1 MRKALTCQR
10 KARRFS
16 GFSRALLRRHLVRPR
31 PEGDRES
38 RQALFSPPPASYGEF
53 YQPHDARGPDD
64 AALLLDAAGNGDPPA
79 RAAITTRLL
88 ADGAQAT
95 HETIPKV
102 DAVEIMLGHNRHDFM
117 VEAPVLR
124 RLFDAGVPV
133 NRRVLQQGPVAA
145 AGQGR
150 GGHSRAAR
158 PDLKLDVEGFGK
170 GRPVAPNSQ
179 GGEDNPE
186 GRALNRRVEIRYEG

>member
-1 MRKALTCQR
+1 MPAQGPPLLQILARPPAKAPRPTP
-10 KARRFS
+10 ARRGPGVATGVVLS
-16 GFSRALLRRHLVRPR
+16 AAR
-31 PEGDRES
+31 
-38 RQALFSPPPASYGEF
+38 ASYAEF

-95 HETIPKV
+95 DETIPKV